1 MSKTT
6 LHQLSD
12 LGQSAWLDFIDR
24 PLLETGK
31 LQKLIDQGLRGMT
44 SNPSI
49 FNGAIANS
57 TDYDKKI
64 SQLKAA
70 GRSTFEIYDELTIKD
85 IQDACD
91 ILKPVFESTRHLDG
105 YVSLEINPQIAHATQ
120 ESIQEGKRLYF
131 KVKRPNVMIKVP
143 ATDAGF
149 PVIEDLIANGINVN
163 TTLIFSLSQYIRT
176 AESYLNGLEKYQRA
190 GGDLGKVRSVAS
202 VFVSRI
208 DTLIDKL
215 LDDKI
220 NRAIDGPTKLLLQ
233 SYQGKAAVA
242 NCKLVYE
249 KYKEFFS
256 SPRFKTFLNPNPQRV
271 LWAST
276 STKNPAYPDI
286 KYVTELI
293 TRDTVNTIPE
303 ATLNAF
309 LDHGKVAPALAGKLA
324 DAEGLLDR
332 LKSYDI
338 DINAVCAQLLSEGVV
353 AFDKAFVQLSEAI
366 EKKAT
371 QLAAK

>member
-31 LQKLIDQGLRGMT
+31 LQKLIEQGLRGMT

-64 SQLKAA
+64 SQLKAS
-70 GRSTFEIYDELTIKD
+70 GKSTFEIYDELTIKD

-91 ILKPVFESTRHLDG
+91 ILKPVFESTKHLDG
-105 YVSLEINPQIAHATQ
+105 YVSLEINPQIAHDTQ
-120 ESIQEGKRLYF
+120 QSIQEGKRLYF

-149 PVIEDLIANGINVN
+149 PVIEELIANGINVN

-176 AESYLNGLEKYQRA
+176 AESYMNGLAKYQRA
-190 GGDLGKVRSVAS
+190 GGDLSRVRSVAS

-208 DTLIDKL
+208 DTAIDKML
-215 LDDKI
+215 EDKM

-233 SYQGKAAVA
+233 SFKGKAAVA

-249 KYKEFFS
+249 KSRELFS
-256 SPRFKTFLNPNPQRV
+256 SPRFKTLANANIQRV

-293 TRDTVNTIPE
+293 SKDTVNTIPE
-303 ATLNAF
+303 PTLNAF
-309 LDHGKVAPALAGKLA
+309 LDHGKVKEALTGKI
-324 DAEGLLDR
+324 DDTVRLLEQ
-332 LKSYDI
+332 LKGYDI

-353 AFDKAFVQLSEAI
+353 AFDKAFVALSEAI
-366 EKKAT
+366 TRKAE